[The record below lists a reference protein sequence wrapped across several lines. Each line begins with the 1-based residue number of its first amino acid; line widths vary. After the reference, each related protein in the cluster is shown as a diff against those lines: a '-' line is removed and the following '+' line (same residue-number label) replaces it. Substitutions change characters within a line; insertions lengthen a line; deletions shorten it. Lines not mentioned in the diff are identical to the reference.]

1 MNYQKSSGI
10 YFPEIEKIRF
20 EGPGCKN
27 PLAFRWY
34 DENRVVAGKTMK
46 EHLRYAV
53 AYWHTFCGNGSD
65 PFGPGTRIFAWDNAH
80 DPLDRAKSRLEA
92 AFEFFIKLGVPYYCF
107 HDTDLVGDGSVFDI
121 EKRLEKIV
129 PLASS
134 LQNETGIGL
143 LWGTANVF
151 SNPRYMNGAATNP
164 DFNVVSQ
171 AAVQVKNAI
180 TATLEL
186 GGKGYVFWGGRE
198 GYYSLHNTDT
208 RREIEHL
215 SIFLR
220 MAKDFGRK
228 AGFTGD
234 FFIEPKPMEP
244 TKHQYD
250 YDAATVIGF
259 LRHFGLHED
268 FKLNIEVNHA
278 ILAGHSFA
286 HEIRMAADA
295 GMLGSVDANK
305 GDYQN
310 GWDTDEFPT
319 NLYEVTEGMLE
330 ILQAGGFRNGG
341 INFDAKL
348 RRNSTD
354 AEDLFIAHISGMDT
368 FARAL
373 IIATRILSES
383 DYLHM
388 KKRRYASF
396 EEENGRL
403 FEEGKLSLK
412 ELCTMASAVSEP
424 EMRSGKQ
431 EKIEQLISMYI

>member
-80 DPLDRAKSRLEA
+80 DPLDRAKCRLEA
-92 AFEFFIKLGVPYYCF
+92 AFEFFMKLGVPYYCC

-164 DFNVVSQ
+164 DFNVLSQ

-198 GYYSLHNTDT
+198 GYYSIHNTDT

-244 TKHQYD
+244 QKH
-250 YDAATVIGF
+250 
-259 LRHFGLHED
+259 
-268 FKLNIEVNHA
+268 
-278 ILAGHSFA
+278 
-286 HEIRMAADA
+286 
-295 GMLGSVDANK
+295 
-305 GDYQN
+305 
-310 GWDTDEFPT
+310 
-319 NLYEVTEGMLE
+319 
-330 ILQAGGFRNGG
+330 
-341 INFDAKL
+341 
-348 RRNSTD
+348 
-354 AEDLFIAHISGMDT
+354 
-368 FARAL
+368 
-373 IIATRILSES
+373 
-383 DYLHM
+383 
-388 KKRRYASF
+388 
-396 EEENGRL
+396 
-403 FEEGKLSLK
+403 
-412 ELCTMASAVSEP
+412 
-424 EMRSGKQ
+424 
-431 EKIEQLISMYI
+431 